1 MSANKPPR
9 INNRIPNKHT
19 LSPQSVSG
27 HTQGTSKQPYT
38 PTHIEE
44 QDTQTLPILPS
55 ASFHDYLNRY
65 RLLWHDIA
73 QVAGVPALVVW
84 SIDHGLVVSQDNAR
98 RVCSAVRAM
107 TGVPFTGSIAVM
119 R

>member
-1 MSANKPPR
+1 MATNEPPR

-19 LSPQSVSG
+19 LSPQGMSG
-27 HTQGTSKQPYT
+27 RTQGASKQQFILT
-38 PTHIEE
+38 CIEE

-84 SIDHGLVVSQDNAR
+84 SIDHGLVVSRENAR
-98 RVCSAVRAM
+98 RVCYALRAM

-119 R
+119 K